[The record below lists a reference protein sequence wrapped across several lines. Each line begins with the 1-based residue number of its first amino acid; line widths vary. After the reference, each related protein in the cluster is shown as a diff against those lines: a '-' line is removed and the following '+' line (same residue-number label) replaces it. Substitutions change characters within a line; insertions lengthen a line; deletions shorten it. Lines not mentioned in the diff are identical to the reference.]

1 MQDSQFSLAIG
12 KQGQNVRLANK
23 LCDWAIDVKTEEQAA
38 ELDLTEADSRKAAET
53 LFAEQPEQEEYEEVT
68 AVSQLPG
75 VDARVADL
83 LKASGM
89 DDIEAFIAASKD
101 GRLLEIEGLTKEE
114 ETELKMV
121 FTHGKKRNAIANA
134 VIKEGKGTI
143 TINRIPI
150 HNIEPKPLRIK
161 IFEPI
166 LVLGVDKFK
175 NLNIKVRVTGGGP
188 VAQLYAARTA
198 IAKGI
203 VAWNQKYVDEESKD
217 EARRDLLNY
226 DKNLLVADY
235 RRLEPKKYGG
245 PGARSRKQKSY
256 R

>member
-1 MQDSQFSLAIG
+1 MAKG
-12 KQGQNVRLANK
+12 K
-23 LCDWAIDVKTEEQAA
+23 KTAKGES
-38 ELDLTEADSRKAAET
+38 D
-53 LFAEQPEQEEYEEVT
+53 
-68 AVSQLPG
+68 
-75 VDARVADL
+75 
-83 LKASGM
+83 
-89 DDIEAFIAASKD
+89 
-101 GRLLEIEGLTKEE
+101 
-114 ETELKMV
+114 ELKMV
-121 FTHGKKRNAIANA
+121 YTHGKKRNAIANA
-134 VIKEGKGTI
+134 VVQEGNGTT

-150 HNIEPKPLRIK
+150 QNIEPKTLRIK

-166 LVLGVDKFK
+166 LILGIEKFK
-175 NLNIKVRVTGGGP
+175 NLRIKVRVSGGGS

>member
-1 MQDSQFSLAIG
+1 MGKGKKETQKDDS
-12 KQGQNVRLANK
+12 
-23 LCDWAIDVKTEEQAA
+23 
-38 ELDLTEADSRKAAET
+38 
-53 LFAEQPEQEEYEEVT
+53 
-68 AVSQLPG
+68 
-75 VDARVADL
+75 
-83 LKASGM
+83 
-89 DDIEAFIAASKD
+89 
-101 GRLLEIEGLTKEE
+101 
-114 ETELKMV
+114 ELKMV
-121 FTHGKKRNAIANA
+121 YTHGKKRNAIANA

-150 HNIEPKPLRIK
+150 QNIEPKTLRIK

-166 LVLGVDKFK
+166 LILGVDKFK
-175 NLNIKVRVTGGGP
+175 NLKIKVRVSRGGSI
-188 VAQLYAARTA
+188 AQLYAVRTA

-203 VAWNQKYVDEESKD
+203 VAWNQKYVDEETKD
-217 EARRDLLNY
+217 EARKDLLNY

>member
-1 MQDSQFSLAIG
+1 MKKKTAKGDS
-12 KQGQNVRLANK
+12 
-23 LCDWAIDVKTEEQAA
+23 
-38 ELDLTEADSRKAAET
+38 DS
-53 LFAEQPEQEEYEEVT
+53 
-68 AVSQLPG
+68 
-75 VDARVADL
+75 
-83 LKASGM
+83 
-89 DDIEAFIAASKD
+89 
-101 GRLLEIEGLTKEE
+101 
-114 ETELKMV
+114 ELKMV
-121 FTHGKKRNAIANA
+121 FTHGKKRKAIATA
-134 VIKEGKGTI
+134 VIQEGNGSI

-150 HNIEPKPLRIK
+150 QNVEPKTLRIK

-166 LVLGVDKFK
+166 LILGIDKFK
-175 NLNIKVRVTGGGP
+175 NRRIKVRVTGGGA

-203 VAWNQKYVDEESKD
+203 VAWNQKYVDEETKD

>member
-1 MQDSQFSLAIG
+1 MG
-12 KQGQNVRLANK
+12 KGK
-23 LCDWAIDVKTEEQAA
+23 K
-38 ELDLTEADSRKAAET
+38 S
-53 LFAEQPEQEEYEEVT
+53 
-68 AVSQLPG
+68 
-75 VDARVADL
+75 
-83 LKASGM
+83 
-89 DDIEAFIAASKD
+89 SK
-101 GRLLEIEGLTKEE
+101 E

-121 FTHGKKRNAIANA
+121 YTHGKKRNAVANA
-134 VIKEGKGTI
+134 VIQEGNGTI
-143 TINRIPI
+143 TVNRIPI
-150 HNIEPKPLRIK
+150 NNIEPKTLRVK

-166 LVLGVDKFK
+166 LILGVDKFK
-175 NLNIKVRVTGGGP
+175 NLRIKVRVSGGGS

-203 VAWNQKYVDEESKD
+203 VAWNQKYVDEETKD

-235 RRLEPKKYGG
+235 RRKKKKKYGG

>member
-1 MQDSQFSLAIG
+1 MAKG
-12 KQGQNVRLANK
+12 K
-23 LCDWAIDVKTEEQAA
+23 KTAKGES
-38 ELDLTEADSRKAAET
+38 D
-53 LFAEQPEQEEYEEVT
+53 
-68 AVSQLPG
+68 
-75 VDARVADL
+75 
-83 LKASGM
+83 
-89 DDIEAFIAASKD
+89 
-101 GRLLEIEGLTKEE
+101 
-114 ETELKMV
+114 ELKMV
-121 FTHGKKRNAIANA
+121 YIHGKKRNAIANA
-134 VIKEGKGTI
+134 VVQEGNGTI

-150 HNIEPKPLRIK
+150 QNIEPKTLRIK

-166 LVLGVDKFK
+166 LILGIEKFK
-175 NLNIKVRVTGGGP
+175 NLRIKVRVSGGGS

>member
-1 MQDSQFSLAIG
+1 MWKG
-12 KQGQNVRLANK
+12 K
-23 LCDWAIDVKTEEQAA
+23 
-38 ELDLTEADSRKAAET
+38 KAT
-53 LFAEQPEQEEYEEVT
+53 P
-68 AVSQLPG
+68 
-75 VDARVADL
+75 
-83 LKASGM
+83 
-89 DDIEAFIAASKD
+89 
-101 GRLLEIEGLTKEE
+101 KEE

-150 HNIEPKPLRIK
+150 HNIEPKTLRIK

-175 NLNIKVRVTGGGP
+175 NLNIKVRVTGGGS

-226 DKNLLVADY
+226 DKLLLVADY

>member
-1 MQDSQFSLAIG
+1 M
-12 KQGQNVRLANK
+12 KQRIK
-23 LCDWAIDVKTEEQAA
+23 
-38 ELDLTEADSRKAAET
+38 
-53 LFAEQPEQEEYEEVT
+53 
-68 AVSQLPG
+68 
-75 VDARVADL
+75 
-83 LKASGM
+83 
-89 DDIEAFIAASKD
+89 
-101 GRLLEIEGLTKEE
+101 KESD
-114 ETELKMV
+114 LKMV
-121 FTHGKKRNAIANA
+121 YTHGKKRNAIANA
-134 VIKEGKGTI
+134 VVQEGKGNI
-143 TINRIPI
+143 TINRVPI
-150 HNIEPKPLRIK
+150 QNIEPKPLRIK

-166 LVLGVDKFK
+166 LILGVDKFK
-175 NLNIKVRVTGGGP
+175 NLRIKVRVSGGGS

>member
-1 MQDSQFSLAIG
+1 MVKGKKETKKDDDS
-12 KQGQNVRLANK
+12 
-23 LCDWAIDVKTEEQAA
+23 
-38 ELDLTEADSRKAAET
+38 
-53 LFAEQPEQEEYEEVT
+53 
-68 AVSQLPG
+68 
-75 VDARVADL
+75 
-83 LKASGM
+83 
-89 DDIEAFIAASKD
+89 
-101 GRLLEIEGLTKEE
+101 
-114 ETELKMV
+114 ELKMV
-121 FTHGKKRNAIANA
+121 YTHGKKRNAIANA
-134 VIKEGKGTI
+134 VVKEGNGTI

-150 HNIEPKPLRIK
+150 QNIEPKTLRIK

-166 LVLGVDKFK
+166 LILGIEKFK
-175 NLNIKVRVTGGGP
+175 NLNIKVRVSGGGS

>member
-1 MQDSQFSLAIG
+1 MAKG
-12 KQGQNVRLANK
+12 K
-23 LCDWAIDVKTEEQAA
+23 KTAKGES
-38 ELDLTEADSRKAAET
+38 D
-53 LFAEQPEQEEYEEVT
+53 
-68 AVSQLPG
+68 
-75 VDARVADL
+75 
-83 LKASGM
+83 
-89 DDIEAFIAASKD
+89 
-101 GRLLEIEGLTKEE
+101 
-114 ETELKMV
+114 ELKMV
-121 FTHGKKRNAIANA
+121 YTHGKKRNAIANA
-134 VIKEGKGTI
+134 VVQEGNGTI

-150 HNIEPKPLRIK
+150 QNIEPKTLRIK

-166 LVLGVDKFK
+166 LILGIEKFK
-175 NLNIKVRVTGGGP
+175 NLRIKVRVSGGGS

-245 PGARSRKQKSY
+245 PGARSREQKSY

>member
-1 MQDSQFSLAIG
+1 MAKG
-12 KQGQNVRLANK
+12 K
-23 LCDWAIDVKTEEQAA
+23 KTAKGES
-38 ELDLTEADSRKAAET
+38 D
-53 LFAEQPEQEEYEEVT
+53 
-68 AVSQLPG
+68 
-75 VDARVADL
+75 
-83 LKASGM
+83 
-89 DDIEAFIAASKD
+89 
-101 GRLLEIEGLTKEE
+101 
-114 ETELKMV
+114 ELKMV
-121 FTHGKKRNAIANA
+121 YTHGKKRNAIANA
-134 VIKEGKGTI
+134 VVQEGNGTI

-150 HNIEPKPLRIK
+150 QNIEPKTLRIK

-166 LVLGVDKFK
+166 LILRIEKFK
-175 NLNIKVRVTGGGP
+175 NLRIKVRVSGGGS

>member
-1 MQDSQFSLAIG
+1 MG
-12 KQGQNVRLANK
+12 KGK
-23 LCDWAIDVKTEEQAA
+23 
-38 ELDLTEADSRKAAET
+38 KAT
-53 LFAEQPEQEEYEEVT
+53 
-68 AVSQLPG
+68 
-75 VDARVADL
+75 
-83 LKASGM
+83 
-89 DDIEAFIAASKD
+89 
-101 GRLLEIEGLTKEE
+101 TKEE

-226 DKNLLVADY
+226 DKLLLVADY